1 MANYAI
7 GDIQGCFE
15 SFQYLLDQIQF
26 NPEKDKLWLAG
37 DLVNRGPSSLATL
50 RYVYELGEACETVL
64 GNHDLHLLAVYH
76 GCAKIRN
83 KDTLTDILEAPDAK
97 QLLAWL
103 QQQSLI
109 KEITLDT
116 KSFLLSHAGIPPIW
130 NKNQALAYAKEVEDY
145 LQSDYALDFFQNMY
159 GNTPACWQDSLQGM
173 ERLRVITN
181 YFTRMRFCN
190 EQGSLELL
198 CKNSPNQAPEGYQ
211 PWFKISNPA
220 LNKEK
225 LLFGHWAALKGK
237 TNTANCFALDTGC
250 VWGNSLSALRLEDEK
265 SFSCEC

>member
-15 SFQYLLDQIQF
+15 NFRCLLDIIHF
-26 NPEKDKLWLAG
+26 EPTKDKLWLAG
-37 DLVNRGPSSLATL
+37 DLVNRGPASLATL
-50 RYVYELGEACETVL
+50 RYVHELGDACETVL

-76 GCAKIRN
+76 GCAKIKN
-83 KDTLTDILEAPDAK
+83 KDTITDILEAPDAK
-97 QLLAWL
+97 QLLGWL

-109 KEITLDT
+109 KEITVEG

-130 NKNQALAYAKEVEDY
+130 DKSQALACAKEVQDY
-145 LQSDYALDFFQNMY
+145 LQSEHAIDFFLNMY
-159 GNTPACWQDSLQGM
+159 GNEPDCWDEKLTGL

-190 EQGSLELL
+190 EQGTLELL
-198 CKNSPNQAPEGYQ
+198 NKNTSDCAPEGYR
-211 PWFKISNPA
+211 PWFEISNPA

-225 LLFGHWAALKGK
+225 LLFGHWAALEGK
-237 TNTANCFALDTGC
+237 TNKANCFALDTGC
-250 VWGNSLSALRLEDEK
+250 VWGNHLSALRLEDEQR
-265 SFSCEC
+265 FLCEC